1 MIPAVA
7 RRAAALVAAALLAG
21 CAAEPGGV
29 GEPEAAAARPSAT
42 LPPATTGPGPST
54 SATTVPAPALPEPGE
69 RPVAAGD
76 PQGLAAQLTAA
87 SVVIADARARPEQL
101 AAAGHL
107 QQVAVAALATR
118 PDWDLAVAA
127 ELPLPLRNAVAA
139 DVGAAR
145 ELGALTGTARS
156 TLPAW
161 RIQRPPP
168 PEVLRDHYA
177 EGEAATGVPWTLL
190 AAVHL
195 VETRMSRIQGDSS
208 AGAQGPMQFLPSTW
222 AIYGEGGDIRDDRD
236 AILAAARFLAASG
249 APEDQYRAA
258 LRYNPTPRYARAVVA
273 HAARMAAD
281 GRAFLGYHGWEVH
294 YRTTLGDVWL
304 RPGYAADEERPVTP
318 EDIG

>member
-1 MIPAVA
+1 MIRAVA
-7 RRAAALVAAALLAG
+7 PRAAALVAAAVLAG

-29 GEPEAAAARPSAT
+29 GEPEPTAVRPAT
-42 LPPATTGPGPST
+42 TTPAPTTGPGP
-54 SATTVPAPALPEPGE
+54 ATTTAPPAAVPEPDE

-76 PQGLAAQLTAA
+76 AEGLADQLADA
-87 SVVIADARARPEQL
+87 GAVIADPSARPEEV

-107 QQVAVAALATR
+107 QQVAVAALAAR

-127 ELPLPLRNAVAA
+127 ALPLPLRNAAIA

-145 ELGALTGTARS
+145 ELAALTRTPRS

-161 RIQRPPP
+161 RIRTPPP
-168 PEVLRDHYA
+168 ADVLRRHYA
-177 EGEAATGVPWTLL
+177 EGEAASGVPWTLL

-249 APEDQYRAA
+249 GREDPYRAA

-273 HAARMAAD
+273 YAARMAAD
-281 GRAFLGYHGWEVH
+281 ERAFLGYHGWEVH

-304 RPGYAADEERPVTP
+304 RPGYAADDERPVTP
-318 EDIG
+318 DDIG

>member
-1 MIPAVA
+1 MN
-7 RRAAALVAAALLAG
+7 RAAIFVAAALLAA

-29 GEPEAAAARPSAT
+29 GEPEPAVATSTTAA
-42 LPPATTGPGPST
+42 PGPST
-54 SATTVPAPALPEPGE
+54 TTTTERGAAVPGPDE

-76 PQGLAAQLTAA
+76 PGGLAGQLTAA
-87 SVVIADARARPEQL
+87 GAVIADPRATPDEL

-107 QQVAVAALATR
+107 QQVAVAALAAR
-118 PDWDLAVAA
+118 PEWDPAVAA
-127 ELPLPLRNAVAA
+127 ELTVPLRNAVAA

-145 ELGALTGTARS
+145 ELAALTRTPRS

-161 RIQRPPP
+161 RIERPPP
-168 PEVLRDHYA
+168 AGVLRGHYA

-208 AGAQGPMQFLPSTW
+208 AGARGPMQFLPSTW
-222 AIYGEGGDIRDDRD
+222 AIYGEGGDIDDDRD

-249 APEDQYRAA
+249 AQQDRYRAA

-273 HAARMAAD
+273 YAARMAAD
-281 GRAFLGYHGWEVH
+281 ERAFLGYHGWEVH

-304 RPGYAADEERPVTP
+304 RPGYAADAERPVTAA
-318 EDIG
+318 DIG

>member
-1 MIPAVA
+1 MIPGVA
-7 RRAAALVAAALLAG
+7 HRAAALVAAALLVG

-29 GEPEAAAARPSAT
+29 GEPEPAAARPSTTAD
-42 LPPATTGPGPST
+42 ATGPGPSGTT
-54 SATTVPAPALPEPGE
+54 SSTAAAAVPAPDE

-76 PQGLAAQLTAA
+76 PGGLADQLLAA
-87 SVVIADARARPEQL
+87 GDVIADADSTPEEL

-107 QQVAVAALATR
+107 QQVAVAALAAR
-118 PDWDLAVAA
+118 PDWDAPVAA
-127 ELPLPLRNAVAA
+127 ALPEPLRNAAVA

-145 ELGALTGTARS
+145 ELAALTRTPRS

-161 RIQRPPP
+161 RIQAPPP
-168 PEVLRDHYA
+168 PDVLRRHYA

-222 AIYGEGGDIRDDRD
+222 AIYGAGGDIRDDRD

-249 APEDQYRAA
+249 AREDHYRAA

-273 HAARMAAD
+273 YAARMAAD
-281 GRAFLGYHGWEVH
+281 ERAFLGYHGWEVH

-304 RPGYAADEERPVTP
+304 RPGYAAQEVRPVTP

>member
-1 MIPAVA
+1 MTSAVTA
-7 RRAAALVAAALLAG
+7 RVAPLVAAALLAG

-29 GEPEAAAARPSAT
+29 GDPGPTAARP
-42 LPPATTGPGPST
+42 PATAGPT
-54 SATTVPAPALPEPGE
+54 TTATTTEGAPALPEPDE

-76 PQGLAAQLTAA
+76 PQGLAGQLTAA
-87 SVVIADARARPEQL
+87 AAVIADARSGPEEL
-101 AAAGHL
+101 GAAGHL
-107 QQVAVAALATR
+107 QQVAVVALAAR
-118 PDWDLAVAA
+118 PDWDLPVAA
-127 ELPLPLRNAVAA
+127 ELPVPVRNAVAA

-145 ELGALTGTARS
+145 ELGALTGRPRS

-161 RIQRPPP
+161 RIRRPPP
-168 PEVLRDHYA
+168 TEVLRDHYA

-222 AIYGEGGDIRDDRD
+222 AIYGAGGDIRDDRD

-249 APEDQYRAA
+249 AREDHYRAA

-273 HAARMAAD
+273 YAARMAAD
-281 GRAFLGYHGWEVH
+281 ERAFLGYHGWEVH

-304 RPGYAADEERPVTP
+304 RPGYAAAEERPVTP